1 MATRDDLKDAFSGE
15 SRANL
20 RYLAF
25 AEQAQRDGFPQ
36 VAKLFRAAAA
46 GETAHARA
54 LLKAMGT
61 VRSTP
66 ENLEEAI
73 DGESFEFKDMY
84 PRYEATAME
93 EGDRDAVPAFQN
105 AMAVEEVHHN
115 LFLDALDRVRAGAD
129 LPPERIFVCRVCG
142 NAVASERPQTCPVCG
157 SPAQEYEEIE

>member
-1 MATRDDLKDAFSGE
+1 MATEDDLKDAFGGE
-15 SRANL
+15 SRANR

-25 AEQAQRDGFPQ
+25 AERAQRDGFPQ

-54 LLKAMGT
+54 LLRAMGA

-73 DGESFEFKDMY
+73 SGESFEFKDMY

-93 EGDRDAVPAFQN
+93 EGDRVAVLAFQN

-115 LFLDALDRVRAGAD
+115 LFTDALDRVRVGED
-129 LPPERIFVCRVCG
+129 LPPERVFVCRVCG
-142 NAVASERPQTCPVCG
+142 NAVANERPRVCPVCS
-157 SPAQEYEEIE
+157 SPAEEYEEIE

>member
-1 MATRDDLKDAFSGE
+1 MATQDDLQDAFSGE
-15 SRANL
+15 SRANR

-25 AEQAQRDGFPQ
+25 AQQAQRDGFPQ

-54 LLKAMGT
+54 FLRALGA

-66 ENLEEAI
+66 ENLEEAMG
-73 DGESFEFKDMY
+73 GESFEFKNMY
-84 PRYEATAME
+84 PRCAATAME
-93 EGDRDAVPAFQN
+93 EGDRVAVLAFQN
-105 AMAVEEVHHN
+105 AMAVEEVHHT
-115 LFLDALDRVRAGAD
+115 LFLDALDRVRAAED

-142 NAVASERPQTCPVCG
+142 NMVTNERPRICPVCS

>member
-1 MATRDDLKDAFSGE
+1 MATQDDLKDAFGGE
-15 SRANL
+15 SRANR

-25 AEQAQRDGFPQ
+25 AEQAQRDGFSQ

-54 LLKAMGT
+54 LLRAMGA
-61 VRSTP
+61 VHSTP

-73 DGESFEFKDMY
+73 SGESFEFKDMY

-93 EGDRDAVPAFQN
+93 EGDREAVLVFQN

-115 LFLDALDRVRAGAD
+115 LFADALDRVRSGED

-142 NAVASERPQTCPVCG
+142 NAMANERPRTCPVCS
-157 SPAQEYEEIE
+157 SPAEAYEEIE